1 MNSMVNRMKAFLVN
15 EDGPT
20 ATEYAVML
28 ALIIVICL
36 VAIGTLGRT
45 VNGIFENTNTQLAAQ
60 QGGGGS

>member
-1 MNSMVNRMKAFLVN
+1 MKAFLVN

-45 VNGIFENTNTQLAAQ
+45 ANGIFETTNTALQTEAA
-60 QGGGGS
+60 GGS

>member
-1 MNSMVNRMKAFLVN
+1 MNALMNRMKAFLVN
-15 EDGPT
+15 DDGPT

-45 VNGIFENTNTQLAAQ
+45 VNGIFGNVNTQLESQ
-60 QGGGGS
+60 QAGG